1 MCGLPEY
8 RADALTSFLEDEN
21 KVERILRL
29 LICART
35 EYLVS
40 KDAPP
45 YTSYSV
51 GISVL
56 RQMRGAKNRSY
67 FRAFYPEEIQ
77 VLHASLR
84 LLFMQE
90 AKEEDKRAIAE
101 LYYALQASS
110 PVFDWSLPRFG

>member
-1 MCGLPEY
+1 MTELPEY
-8 RADALTSFLEDEN
+8 RADALTSFLEDDS
-21 KVERILRL
+21 KVEKILRL
-29 LICART
+29 LICARI
-35 EYLVS
+35 EYLAS
-40 KDAPP
+40 KDSTP
-45 YTSYSV
+45 YTNYSV

-77 VLHASLR
+77 ILHTSLR
-84 LLFMQE
+84 LLIMQE
-90 AKEEDKRAIAE
+90 ATEEDKRTIAE